1 MFAQAVCVSQQMAA
15 EDMAMQG
22 MFATERGKRLLL
34 AKY

>member
-1 MFAQAVCVSQQMAA
+1 MAA